1 MNALDKK
8 ENSSDNDLDL
18 EEDSILDFKTLCN
31 LRQGRLDNVLSEKY
45 QYYTLVDRGQRFLLP
60 YVISKVEFVIMY
72 ADIVGS
78 TKMSMTLP
86 T

>member
-31 LRQGRLDNVLSEKY
+31 LRQGRLDSVLSEKY
-45 QYYTLVDRGQRFLLP
+45 QYHTLVDRGQRFLLP

-78 TKMSMTLP
+78 AKMSMTLP